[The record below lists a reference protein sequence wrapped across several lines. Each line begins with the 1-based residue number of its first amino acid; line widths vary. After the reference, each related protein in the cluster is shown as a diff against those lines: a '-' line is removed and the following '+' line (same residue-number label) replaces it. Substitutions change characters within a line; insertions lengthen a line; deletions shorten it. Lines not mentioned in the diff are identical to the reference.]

1 MNEACCSLFI
11 LNMNAKDKK
20 IKVFSL
26 NYWKQDAL
34 SGIVVFL
41 VALPLCLG
49 IAFASGAPL
58 FSGVIAGIVGGIVV
72 ASISG
77 SALSVSGPA
86 AGLTAIVINSITQM
100 GSYQAFLLA
109 VVLAGVIQLTLGLLR
124 AGIIGH
130 YFPSSVIKGMLAAIG
145 LTLIFKQIPH
155 ALGYDKDSEGDFFF
169 FQLDGENTFSEIIN
183 ALNHLSLG
191 AIIISSVSL
200 FILIIWERPFLR
212 KYSFFKTIPGALLV
226 VVLGA
231 LINELFAKN
240 SPDLV
245 LTNGHLVKLP
255 VANSASE
262 FIGQFTLPDF
272 TAFSNPKLY
281 VVAVTIAIVASI
293 ESLLSVEATDKLDP
307 EKRNTPTNRELKAQ
321 GIGNIISGFIGGLPV
336 TAVIVRS
343 SANINSGAKTKLSA
357 IIHGCLLLISV
368 ILFAK
373 IMNTIPLACLA
384 AVLLMVGY
392 KLAKVSLFK
401 SMFKLGWDQFLPFAV
416 TIVAILL
423 SDLLKGITVGM
434 VVSIFFILRNNYKR
448 PYFFLKSEH
457 HDGDTITLELAED
470 VTFINKG
477 SITLTL
483 YHLPENSKVI
493 IDGRKSK
500 NIDLDVLE
508 IIHSF
513 HETAHLKNI
522 QVELINI
529 PAFKGTQG
537 H

>member
-1 MNEACCSLFI
+1 
-11 LNMNAKDKK
+11 MNAKEKK
-20 IKVFSL
+20 IKAFTL
-26 NYWKQDAL
+26 DYWKQDAL

-58 FSGVIAGIVGGIVV
+58 FSGIIAGIVGGTVV

-86 AGLTAIVINSITQM
+86 AGLTAIVISSIGQM
-100 GSYQAFLLA
+100 GSYPAFLLA
-109 VVLAGVIQLTLGLLR
+109 VVLAGVIQLTLGYLK

-155 ALGYDKDSEGDFFF
+155 ALGYDKDAEGDFFF
-169 FQLDGENTFSEIIN
+169 FQMDGENTFSTIMNAIN
-183 ALNHLSLG
+183 RPTLG
-191 AIIISSVSL
+191 AVIISSISL
-200 FILIIWERPFLR
+200 FILIMWDQPFL
-212 KYSFFKTIPGALLV
+212 KKFSFFKTIPGALLV
-226 VVLGA
+226 VIMGAVLNGM
-231 LINELFAKN
+231 FG
-240 SPDLV
+240 PDLV
-245 LTNGHLVKLP
+245 LTDGHMVKLP
-255 VANSASE
+255 VAETAND
-262 FIGQFTLPDF
+262 FINQFTLPDF

-281 VVAVTIAIVASI
+281 LVAATIAIVASI

-321 GIGNIISGFIGGLPV
+321 GFGNVVSGLIGGLPV

-357 IIHGCLLLISV
+357 IIHGGLLLISV
-368 ILFAK
+368 ILFAQV
-373 IMNTIPLACLA
+373 MNKIPLACLA
-384 AVLLMVGY
+384 AVLLVVGY
-392 KLAKVSLFK
+392 KLAKISLFK
-401 SMFKLGWDQFLPFAV
+401 SMFKLGWDQFLPFVV
-416 TIVAILL
+416 TVVAILF
-423 SDLLKGITVGM
+423 SDLLKGIAVGM
-434 VVSIFFILRNNYKR
+434 AVSIFFILRNNYKR
-448 PYFFLKSEH
+448 PYFFVKSQH
-457 HDGDTITLELAED
+457 QDGEIITIELSED
-470 VTFINKG
+470 VTFLNKG

-508 IIHSF
+508 IIHTF
-513 HETAHLKNI
+513 NETAHLKNI
-522 QVELINI
+522 EVQLIQI
-529 PAFKGTQG
+529 PAFTGVKG